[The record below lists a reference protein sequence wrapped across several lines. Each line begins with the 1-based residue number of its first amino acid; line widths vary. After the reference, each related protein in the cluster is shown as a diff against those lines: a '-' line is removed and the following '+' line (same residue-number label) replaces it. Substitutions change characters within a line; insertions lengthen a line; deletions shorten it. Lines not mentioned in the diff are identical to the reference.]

1 MLDKNFPKDLAK
13 KQIQNKGQSE
23 SFAVETNVSD
33 LLPLQRE

>member
-1 MLDKNFPKDLAK
+1 MVDKNFPKDLAK

-23 SFAVETNVSD
+23 SFAVKTIASD

>member
-1 MLDKNFPKDLAK
+1 MVDKNFPKDLAK

-23 SFAVETNVSD
+23 SFAVETIASD